1 MNQNQLPRKVLE
13 FILNLEDMRIAEKLS
28 AKYNLEEEQLLNL
41 CRLIIDIVTKKIDL
55 EQKSF
60 DELMDNYSLNVSEEI
75 KTYLKKDI
83 ILEVVP
89 LVNKLWEEEKT
100 EEEPYEEREKRY
112 LEMMKT
118 IVEKPLLKEET
129 KEEEIPEAQLEKE
142 TKEEIPSIPF
152 TISWKPESE
161 EVVEIK
167 EEKEKEKP
175 SEGSE
180 MIQIEFK
187 KEEEKRD
194 EEAIDLSQ
202 I

>member
-1 MNQNQLPRKVLE
+1 MNQKQLPRKVLN
-13 FILNLEDMRIAEKLS
+13 FLSRLEYMRIAEKLS
-28 AKYNLEEEQLLNL
+28 AKYNLEEKQLLNL
-41 CRLIIDIVTKKIDL
+41 CRLIIDIITKKIDL

-89 LVNKLWEEEKT
+89 LVNKLWEEEKI

-118 IVEKPLLKEET
+118 IVEKPLLKEE
-129 KEEEIPEAQLEKE
+129 KEEIPEAQLEKE

-167 EEKEKEKP
+167 EEEEKP

-187 KEEEKRD
+187 KEEEKKD

>member
-1 MNQNQLPRKVLE
+1 MNNSLNILPKKLKK
-13 FILNLEDMRIAEKLS
+13 FLLDLEDIKITQKIS
-28 AKYNLEEEQLLNL
+28 AKYNLNLEDSLNL
-41 CRLIIDIVTKKIDL
+41 GVLIFKLLIKDENL
-55 EQKSF
+55 EEASL
-60 DELMDNYSLNVSEEI
+60 DELLKKYNLNNLEEEI

-129 KEEEIPEAQLEKE
+129 KEEIPEAQLEKE

-167 EEKEKEKP
+167 EEKEKP

-187 KEEEKRD
+187 KEEEKKD

>member
-1 MNQNQLPRKVLE
+1 MNQKQLPRKVLN
-13 FILNLEDMRIAEKLS
+13 FLSRLEYMRIAEKLS

-129 KEEEIPEAQLEKE
+129 KEEEIPEAQLERE

-167 EEKEKEKP
+167 EEKEKP

-187 KEEEKRD
+187 KEEEKKD